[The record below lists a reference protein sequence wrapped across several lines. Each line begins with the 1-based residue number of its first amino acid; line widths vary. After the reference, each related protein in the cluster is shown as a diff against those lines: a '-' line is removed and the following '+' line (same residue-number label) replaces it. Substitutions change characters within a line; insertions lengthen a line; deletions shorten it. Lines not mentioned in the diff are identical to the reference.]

1 MTGPGARGAALE
13 ALEVDLLL
21 EGVARQWGF
30 DLRRRSRPQL
40 LRRLR
45 RHLREERLDSFSA
58 LQGRV
63 LHEAEALDAL
73 LRTLSCTPPALFS
86 EAAFFRDFR
95 TRVVPVLRTWP
106 SVRVWHAG
114 CGTGEDTYALAILL
128 HEEGLWGRCRLYA
141 SDVSEG
147 LLADARTGVLPLPTP
162 EDARRYAEAG
172 GKGALSDY
180 YTRDGNW
187 ALLHPKLRDGIF
199 FTQHNLATDGSFNE
213 FHVIVCRDTL
223 LAFNRAMHDHV
234 HGRLFESLA
243 RFGFLCL
250 GRKESVARTPHA
262 GAYESLEDCGR
273 IYRRVG

>member
-1 MTGPGARGAALE
+1 MSTGGASAELE
-13 ALEVDLLL
+13 SIEVDLLL

-30 DLRRRSRPQL
+30 DLRSHARPLL

-45 RHLREERLDSFSA
+45 RHLREERLDTFSA
-58 LQGRV
+58 LQARV
-63 LHEAEALDAL
+63 LHDGEALEGL
-73 LRTLSCTPPALFS
+73 LRTLSCTPTSLFS
-86 EAAFFRDFR
+86 DPAFFRDFR
-95 TRVVPVLRTWP
+95 ARVVPVLRTWP

-128 HEEGLWGRCRLYA
+128 LEEGLWGRCRLYA
-141 SDVSEG
+141 SDSSEG
-147 LLADARTGVLPLPTP
+147 LLADARTGVLPLPGE
-162 EDARRYAEAG
+162 EDARRYVEAG
-172 GKGALSDY
+172 GKGALTDY

-187 ALLHPKLRDGIF
+187 ALLQPKLRDSIF

-223 LAFNRAMHDHV
+223 LTFNRTLHNRV

-262 GAYESLEDCGR
+262 SAYEELEGSGR
-273 IYRRVG
+273 IFRRVT